1 MRVAPPSGG
10 SPRRTDETG
19 AQRAKIAADFWTLA
33 RERRTQIPERQYLQL
48 AALYGLK
55 VTPPREGRT
64 PQRRGARWRLSR
76 LGQQVTKARTTGRSS
91 RSPKQQRP
99 PPLVRV
105 EHKLYVSSAFLLPV
119 SNCLITAHCYKT
131 RRDSAVRRARQF
143 ESFRAIKKV
152 SRVPG
157 TTNAGAGFAVLNF
170 FSP

>member
-1 MRVAPPSGG
+1 MRVALPSGG

-55 VTPPREGRT
+55 VTPEREGRAT
-64 PQRRGARWRLSR
+64 ECRGARWRLSR